1 MRSSPTSSEQLLWL
15 ALRGGKLGA
24 SFRRQVVL
32 GPFVVDFLAPAIRL
46 VVEVDG
52 GYHSRRQALDARRDE
67 RLQRWGYR
75 VLRVQ
80 VQEVVRELPRVLR
93 CIRDAV
99 ASNSAGA

>member
-15 ALRGGKLGA
+15 ALRGGKLGV

-32 GPFVVDFLAPAIRL
+32 GPYVVDFLAPAIRL

-52 GYHSRRQALDARRDE
+52 GYHSRRQAQDARRDTK
-67 RLQRWGYR
+67 LQRWGYR

-80 VQEVVRELPRVLR
+80 AEEVVRDLPRVLR

>member
-1 MRSSPTSSEQLLWL
+1 MRCSPTSSEQLLWL
-15 ALRGGKLGA
+15 ALRRGRLGV

-52 GYHSRRQALDARRDE
+52 GYHSRRQAQDARRDE
-67 RLQRWGYR
+67 KLRRWGYG

-80 VQEVVRELPRVLR
+80 AEEVAHSLPDVVQRIREA
-93 CIRDAV
+93 IQ
-99 ASNSAGA
+99 AGG